1 MQRHVV
7 SIHEQRRPHACTQCT
22 KSFSHR
28 GHLNRHVQTVH
39 LRQRKYGCEHCEL
52 RFLQQAHLT
61 THVRM
66 VHERLRPHTCTECD
80 LSVTT
85 SSALRKHQRTKHPHL
100 TALLSLVDDPVERE
114 KEPEKDVAGDRSRG
128 ARARGEARSVAGDG
142 GPGAAGNFLPGPRGA
157 DSCAHIAAPLL
168 AARLPS
174 PISRR
179 AV

>member
-168 AARLPS
+168 SARLPS